1 MSAHNA
7 LIKLDEADSAGKGRK
22 FKSRFI
28 TPGLAGYP
36 DQFGNVL
43 IQKETFDKFI
53 NSMVGVPVVIRHKD
67 LTKNN
72 ADDER
77 VGVVSTVWFDEKDGW
92 YWCEGIIW
100 DETAINLITDKG
112 WSVSCSYDVLEA
124 DDTGGTWN
132 NTPYDMEFLNGVF
145 THLALVDNPRY
156 EKANIVF
163 NSKTILNNKFK
174 EEEHPRDE
182 DGKFTSGGKGIKSFK
197 DQIRDIESGNISDKT
212 LLNVLDKPSQV
223 WKDSGL
229 PDKPLVMSAGV
240 YKKATETKHQV
251 DKETIEKLPELI
263 QDPLYIFKSSTQQ
276 GSFVGVLN
284 AVENKEKAD
293 GPLIVAIKPSQKGL
307 EVNIVT
313 STYGKDKNFIERE
326 LNKGNLLYENKKTGV
341 SNRKASIAL
350 KVNNLSENII
360 TNSVQNFNP
369 DMNKYEVA
377 NDKWITIRPNG
388 EEKKGRPLLIKGN
401 ETPQEAIE
409 RVYGKGKLKKE
420 SASED
425 KISSLLEK
433 GYEPMHYDMDLHIG
447 KPSYSLQQPGKEAGG
462 INITEDEYK
471 KASELF
477 SERKKQEKN
486 KELAKAKTELKPL
499 NDYLK
504 KYYDGA
510 DAEPYII
517 KHFGKTYLDWQKID
531 KKTASALKRLERD
544 EAIELIDDGGLGW
557 RMEVKVK
564 DKFKTLNNSKGKE
577 MTLIDELK
585 KLIQKVENDKGD
597 CMKKANNEDV
607 DKREILREADAIAMK
622 PASDF
627 KGGEEEKFRTLT
639 KKLEELSYNK
649 SERGTSDNEKE
660 DDDDTKADNESEK
673 DEEEYEDF
681 KQEIKED
688 VKNKKSCKNT
698 ANNSK
703 RSYFD
708 ELNNVYNAPQKTLD
722 ESLYVSRDEKLK
734 AAEEYFS

>member
-1 MSAHNA
+1 MHAHNA
-7 LIKLDEADSAGKGRK
+7 LIKLDETDSAGKGRK

-67 LTKNN
+67 LTQNN

-92 YWCEGIIW
+92 YWCDGIIW

-124 DDTGGTWN
+124 DNSGGTWN

-163 NSKTILNNKFK
+163 NSKTVVNNKFK

-182 DGKFTSGGKGIKSFK
+182 EGKFTSSGKGIKSFK

-276 GSFVGVLN
+276 GSFVGVLD

-360 TNSVQNFNP
+360 TNSVQDFNP
-369 DMNKYEVA
+369 
-377 NDKWITIRPNG
+377 
-388 EEKKGRPLLIKGN
+388 
-401 ETPQEAIE
+401 
-409 RVYGKGKLKKE
+409 
-420 SASED
+420 
-425 KISSLLEK
+425 
-433 GYEPMHYDMDLHIG
+433 
-447 KPSYSLQQPGKEAGG
+447 
-462 INITEDEYK
+462 
-471 KASELF
+471 
-477 SERKKQEKN
+477 
-486 KELAKAKTELKPL
+486 
-499 NDYLK
+499 
-504 KYYDGA
+504 
-510 DAEPYII
+510 
-517 KHFGKTYLDWQKID
+517 
-531 KKTASALKRLERD
+531 KTAN
-544 EAIELIDDGGLGW
+544 I
-557 RMEVKVK
+557 
-564 DKFKTLNNSKGKE
+564 KE
-577 MTLIDELK
+577 HEDMTLIEELK
-585 KLIQKVENDKGD
+585 KLIQKVENNKGD
-597 CMKKANNEDV
+597 SMKKANNEDV

-622 PASDF
+622 SASDF

-649 SERGTSDNEKE
+649 SDRGTSDNEKDDE
-660 DDDDTKADNESEK
+660 DDSKADNETEK
-673 DEEEYEDF
+673 DEEEYKDF
-681 KQEIKED
+681 KREIKEEAD
-688 VKNKKSCKNT
+688 NKKSCRNT

-708 ELNNVYNAPQKTLD
+708 ELNKVYNAPQKALD

-734 AAEEYFS
+734 AAQEYFS

>member
-1 MSAHNA
+1 MCAHNA

-67 LTKNN
+67 LTQNN

-100 DETAINLITDKG
+100 NETAINLILDKG

-124 DDTGGTWN
+124 DDSGGTWN

-182 DGKFTSGGKGIKSFK
+182 DGKFTSGGKGGKSFK

-212 LLNVLDKPSQV
+212 LLNVSDKPSQV

-276 GSFVGVLN
+276 GSFVGVLD

-307 EVNIVT
+307 EVNIIT

-360 TNSVQNFNP
+360 TNS
-369 DMNKYEVA
+369 
-377 NDKWITIRPNG
+377 
-388 EEKKGRPLLIKGN
+388 
-401 ETPQEAIE
+401 
-409 RVYGKGKLKKE
+409 
-420 SASED
+420 
-425 KISSLLEK
+425 
-433 GYEPMHYDMDLHIG
+433 
-447 KPSYSLQQPGKEAGG
+447 LQ
-462 INITEDEYK
+462 D
-471 KASELF
+471 F
-477 SERKKQEKN
+477 
-486 KELAKAKTELKPL
+486 
-499 NDYLK
+499 
-504 KYYDGA
+504 
-510 DAEPYII
+510 
-517 KHFGKTYLDWQKID
+517 
-531 KKTASALKRLERD
+531 
-544 EAIELIDDGGLGW
+544 
-557 RMEVKVK
+557 
-564 DKFKTLNNSKGKE
+564 NSKSTNIKE
-577 MTLIDELK
+577 HEDMTLIEEIK
-585 KLIQKVENDKGD
+585 KLIYKAENEKGD
-597 CMKKANNEDV
+597 CMKKARNEDV

-622 PASDF
+622 SASDF
-627 KGGEEEKFRTLT
+627 KGGEEEKFATLT

-649 SERGTSDNEKE
+649 SDRGTSDNEKE
-660 DDDDTKADNESEK
+660 DDDDTKADNEKTDKRKLIDEVGGILKGKVDDEIIRTVMKKMEEASYNPSEREK
-673 DEEEYEDF
+673 ADNESQTSEEEYKDF
-681 KQEIKED
+681 KKEIKEEAD
-688 VKNKKSCKNT
+688 NKKSCKNKV
-698 ANNSK
+698 NNAK
-703 RSYFD
+703 TSYFD
-708 ELNNVYNAPQKTLD
+708 ELNRIYNAPQKETKVNL
-722 ESLYVSRDEKLK
+722 LVTK
-734 AAEEYFS
+734 AKRLEAGNKY